1 MMIVILVFNG
11 IYNINDEYWHYNF
24 YNLYNIDKII
34 SYYMYVCMY
43 VKFIIYIFI
52 KYNYCYFIHYF

>member
-1 MMIVILVFNG
+1 MMIVILVFSG

-34 SYYMYVCMY
+34 SYYTINNTL
-43 VKFIIYIFI
+43 IIVNTNNEKCILFYLLS
-52 KYNYCYFIHYF
+52 NY

>member
-34 SYYMYVCMY
+34 SYYTINNTL
-43 VKFIIYIFI
+43 IIANTNNEKCILFYLLS
-52 KYNYCYFIHYF
+52 NY

>member
-1 MMIVILVFNG
+1 MIVILVFNG

-34 SYYMYVCMY
+34 SYYTINNIL
-43 VKFIIYIFI
+43 IIANSNNEKCILFYLLS
-52 KYNYCYFIHYF
+52 NN

>member
-34 SYYMYVCMY
+34 SYYTINNIL
-43 VKFIIYIFI
+43 IIANSNNEKCILFYLLS
-52 KYNYCYFIHYF
+52 NN

>member
-34 SYYMYVCMY
+34 SYYTINNIL
-43 VKFIIYIFI
+43 IIANTNNEKCILFYLLS
-52 KYNYCYFIHYF
+52 NN

>member
-1 MMIVILVFNG
+1 MIVILVFNG

-34 SYYMYVCMY
+34 SYYTINNIL
-43 VKFIIYIFI
+43 IIANTNNEKCILFYLLS
-52 KYNYCYFIHYF
+52 NN

>member
-34 SYYMYVCMY
+34 SYYMYVGE
-43 VKFIIYIFI
+43 IY
-52 KYNYCYFIHYF
+52 YLYFY

>member
-34 SYYMYVCMY
+34 SYYNINHIL
-43 VKFIIYIFI
+43 IIADTNNEKCILFYLLS
-52 KYNYCYFIHYF
+52 NN